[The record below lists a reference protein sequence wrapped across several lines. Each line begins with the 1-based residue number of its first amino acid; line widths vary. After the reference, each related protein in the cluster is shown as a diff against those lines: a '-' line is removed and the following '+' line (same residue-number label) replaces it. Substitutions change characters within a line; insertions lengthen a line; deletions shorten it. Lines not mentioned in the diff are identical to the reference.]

1 MTKAYRRRDRAW
13 RECISL
19 EEFQCMARETVGR
32 ERPNKEADDWCK
44 NLFGKVA
51 SPGVKHPLRR
61 KQREEAIRMD
71 LERTE
76 ESRRDGGHN
85 SRKQKRTVDSSHHPQ
100 DRRSHHR
107 ESNYSENVDR
117 VIEGGPPRAVL
128 PQQRGP
134 VSPIAPVTPPRPR
147 LSRRL
152 APFGSMTNVTNT
164 DPTTPP
170 KSPLNGRGRNRLEFG
185 ELGKE
190 RGLKDSEG
198 HLGGNLDPYVDED
211 GYEWGKRVSLETNN
225 PFVALPLAPPLS
237 PPTTAPRRERI
248 DLRGDTGLH
257 TSGDSPTKVSI
268 DAQTTAEQTTPLVSR
283 LQSPSNPPQI
293 SLGRQSLSI
302 VERSS
307 PLHASNSRIESVPP
321 PASPPGAPG
330 IKDTSTGMKRK
341 REEDAHSHSK
351 KVILARSPP
360 SARKVPGRP
369 RDLKPSETWGPNET
383 TFMEEPHL
391 TRDASRSKTRRGDMS
406 VDAIKARLVR
416 ATSTLQILPSQK
428 SDEAVRSLTAVGR
441 TDPVMREKTLDGD
454 IEPCRRKAGSSISTF
469 NIPAPFPPGTSGPG
483 STPGRPSHSD
493 RVAAYHG
500 ADRYYSSRPPSSAT
514 SPPLPKDPELS
525 NEGGRL
531 FTSAPGVGTK
541 SGEDDIHAGQPDQP
555 TSEASKKGLGRF
567 TSFVLAPQQLLFT
580 DTAVGKLMSTS
591 VVWFARDI
599 HVPEPPY
606 RPSSLQL
613 VPRLSEVSQ
622 LESLLVACGW
632 HRKKSF
638 TSKQGIERGVV
649 FVDYEEQS
657 DVQAVVK
664 THWVAQ
670 QCENAYRL
678 ATQYHSPAERGM
690 KPIWVMDARVLRWEM
705 LRMMKPGDV
714 LDTLDEFVL
723 WREE

>member
-1 MTKAYRRRDRAW
+1 
-13 RECISL
+13 
-19 EEFQCMARETVGR
+19 MARETVGR

-76 ESRRDGGHN
+76 ENRRDGGHG
-85 SRKQKRTVDSSHHPQ
+85 SRKQKRTIDSGHHPQ
-100 DRRSHHR
+100 DRRPRHR
-107 ESNYSENVDR
+107 ESNCSENVDR
-117 VIEGGPPRAVL
+117 IIEGGPPRTVL

-134 VSPIAPVTPPRPR
+134 VSPIAPVTSPRPR
-147 LSRRL
+147 FSRRHTPL
-152 APFGSMTNVTNT
+152 GSMTNVTNT

-170 KSPLNGRGRNRLEFG
+170 KSLLDGRGRNQLVFG
-185 ELGKE
+185 ELGELGKDG
-190 RGLKDSEG
+190 GLKDSEA
-198 HLGGNLDPYVDED
+198 HLGGNLNPYVDED
-211 GYEWGKRVSLETNN
+211 GHELGKRVSLETNN
-225 PFVALPLAPPLS
+225 PFVALPPAPPLS
-237 PPTTAPRRERI
+237 PQTTAPHRERV
-248 DLRGDTGLH
+248 DLRGSTGLH
-257 TSGDSPTKVSI
+257 TVPGDSLTKVNV
-268 DAQTTAEQTTPLVSR
+268 DAQTTAGQNTPLVSR
-283 LQSPSNPPQI
+283 LRSPSNPPQI
-293 SLGRQSLSI
+293 SLGRQSQSI
-302 VERSS
+302 TERPP
-307 PLHASNSRIESVPP
+307 PLHLSDSPIERVPP
-321 PASPPGAPG
+321 PPSLSGAPG
-330 IKDTSTGMKRK
+330 IKDTFTGMKRK
-341 REEDAHSHSK
+341 REVDAHSHSK
-351 KVILARSPP
+351 KVILARSSP
-360 SARKVPGRP
+360 SAQKVPGRP
-369 RDLKPSETWGPNET
+369 RDLKPSETWSPDET
-383 TFMEEPHL
+383 TFMEEPRL
-391 TRDASRSKTRRGDMS
+391 THDRRGDMS

-428 SDEAVRSLTAVGR
+428 SDEAARNLVAVRR
-441 TDPVMREKTLDGD
+441 TGPVVREKTLDGD
-454 IEPCRRKAGSSISTF
+454 IEPCRKAGSSVPTL

-483 STPGRPSHSD
+483 STSERPNHSD
-493 RVAAYHG
+493 RIAAYHG
-500 ADRYYSSRPPSSAT
+500 ADKYYSSRPPSSAT

-525 NEGGRL
+525 NKGGKL

-541 SGEDDIHAGQPDQP
+541 LGEDDIPAEQPDQP

-580 DTAVGKLMSTS
+580 DTAVGKMMFTS

-613 VPRLSEVSQ
+613 VPRLNEVSQ

-664 THWVAQ
+664 TYWVAQ
-670 QCENAYRL
+670 QCENAYQL
-678 ATQYHSPAERGM
+678 ATRYHSPVERGM
-690 KPIWVMDARVLRWEM
+690 KPIWVVDARVLRWEI
-705 LRMMKPGDV
+705 LRMMKPDDV
-714 LDTLDEFVL
+714 LDALDEFVL
-723 WREE
+723 WRKE